1 MGASDRET
9 WWRERGERELRALL
23 YEWDPV
29 GVAEEPDWPGDEYD
43 DFVAP
48 LRERL
53 ERGATAGELAIFLEQ
68 QVSDHV
74 GLQPDADRE
83 ERFAARLVAWHAG
96 QAPGA

>member
-1 MGASDRET
+1 MEPSDRDT

-29 GVAEEPDWPGDEYD
+29 GVAAEPDWPGDEYD

-53 ERGATAGELAIFLEQ
+53 QRGAAAGELAVFLEE
-68 QVSDHV
+68 QVTQHI
-74 GLQPDADRE
+74 GLQPDAERE
-83 ERFAARLVAWHAG
+83 ERFAARLVEWWPRS
-96 QAPGA
+96 QA